1 MKNKKVL
8 KISLLI
14 ITILCLAVGCKHF
27 GEQSEQPPSNQ
38 QNNPPQV
45 EIDTTSFDYWFP
57 LVKEWNGTPYA
68 VVNDN
73 IPFFTNDEKIIITAF
88 EIYTPLDNLGRC
100 GIAYANIC
108 LDIMPTENRGS
119 ISNIKPTG
127 WQSVKYD
134 CIPGKWLYNR
144 SHLIGFQLAGENDNK
159 LNLITGTKYLNN
171 YGMLPF
177 ENMVADFVKETEW
190 HVLYRVTP
198 IFLDNELVARGVLI
212 EAWSVEDNGDGICFN
227 VYCYNVQPGVII
239 DYATGLS
246 EEE

>member
-1 MKNKKVL
+1 
-8 KISLLI
+8 
-14 ITILCLAVGCKHF
+14 
-27 GEQSEQPPSNQ
+27 
-38 QNNPPQV
+38 
-45 EIDTTSFDYWFP
+45 
-57 LVKEWNGTPYA
+57 
-68 VVNDN
+68 
-73 IPFFTNDEKIIITAF
+73 
-88 EIYTPLDNLGRC
+88 
-100 GIAYANIC
+100 
-108 LDIMPTENRGS
+108 MPTENRGS

-127 WQSVKYD
+127 WQSVKHD

-227 VYCYNVQPGVII
+227 VYCYNVQPGIII

-246 EEE
+246 KEE